1 MTEKKK
7 ATEQTPEQADPSV
20 DAADPSVESEA
31 PEAAADETGATEEAT
46 ASGTADEDD
55 VQRKL
60 DEVQGRYQYL
70 NAEFENY
77 KKRMVRENSERLKY
91 SNGDLIKELLPS
103 LDNLERAIDH
113 AKKEESSRE
122 SMIEGLEMVYK
133 MAQESLVKFGVAR
146 IDASG
151 QVFDPNLH
159 QAVGMVDAGEVPENH
174 VAEQLQAGYTLYDRV
189 LRPSMVRVA
198 GKA

>member
-7 ATEQTPEQADPSV
+7 AAERTPEQDDQQVDSAEADAAV
-20 DAADPSVESEA
+20 DAEA
-31 PEAAADETGATEEAT
+31 SGAAEGAAAENGPLGDDDE
-46 ASGTADEDD
+46 

-91 SNGDLIKELLPS
+91 ANGDLIKELLPS

-133 MAQESLVKFGVAR
+133 MAQESLVKFGVTR
-146 IDASG
+146 VDASG

-159 QAVGMVDAGEVPENH
+159 QAVGMVDAEEVPENH